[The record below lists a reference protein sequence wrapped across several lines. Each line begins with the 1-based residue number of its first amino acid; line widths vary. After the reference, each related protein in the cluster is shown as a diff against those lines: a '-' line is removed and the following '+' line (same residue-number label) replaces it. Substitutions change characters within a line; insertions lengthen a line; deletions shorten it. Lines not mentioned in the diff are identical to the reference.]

1 MADKFRE
8 TRDMAR
14 DMLRGSIVED
24 AAAQFLAQIVEH
36 IHETRIAPLKT
47 AIEAKDAEI
56 ARLREA
62 RGAAAALLAVEFT
75 KIAPK
80 VLNAVAEE
88 RVRWG
93 DNPAVKRGEVPTEM
107 ITLSMFKACLRALA
121 EDDTPGEKEGG
132 DG

>member
-1 MADKFRE
+1 M
-8 TRDMAR
+8 T
-14 DMLRGSIVED
+14 IPD
-24 AAAQFLAQIVEH
+24 AIRALSDTDALAEYV
-36 IHETRIAPLKT
+36 
-47 AIEAKDAEI
+47 EAKDAEI

-121 EDDTPGEKEGG
+121 EDDTPGEKEGE
-132 DG
+132 